1 MWNTA
6 TATPGAPNHRLAVC
20 PPQFPQLLPPPTC
33 AATVA
38 APGARLSRSVCHP
51 AAPAVPP
58 TSSPQRV
65 RDATRHEIQA
75 LRRENDEPKQLVAVV
90 RCQGELIAGPA
101 RIAGLP
107 AGDTVEVVRIVDG
120 RGKGQSGGLFV
131 RATARFAEAYRLAQD
146 SRAWELLPSSRLF
159 LPDGSTREGK
169 TVTLTPPRD
178 ACID

>member
-1 MWNTA
+1 MSR
-6 TATPGAPNHRLAVC
+6 GADR
-20 PPQFPQLLPPPTC
+20 
-33 AATVA
+33 
-38 APGARLSRSVCHP
+38 GACQDRRP
-51 AAPAVPP
+51 AG
-58 TSSPQRV
+58 S
-65 RDATRHEIQA
+65 
-75 LRRENDEPKQLVAVV
+75 N
-90 RCQGELIAGPA
+90 
-101 RIAGLP
+101 
-107 AGDTVEVVRIVDG
+107 GDTVEVVRIVDG

>member
-1 MWNTA
+1 ME
-6 TATPGAPNHRLAVC
+6 GFRREV
-20 PPQFPQLLPPPTC
+20 
-33 AATVA
+33 TVSDLCRREGIKPHSYYLWTKEFMEA
-38 APGARLSRSVCHP
+38 GREKLTRES
-51 AAPAVPP
+51 
-58 TSSPQRV
+58 V

-169 TVTLTPPRD
+169 TVTLPHPATPE
-178 ACID
+178 